1 MQGLHKFKPNQL
13 EGVHTTLDE
22 LKDKNGW
29 ISEKLQNMDSK
40 MDSKLKD
47 IEELVSGYDKKQE
60 LQKQMTEAEIEMEE
74 DLTNL

>member
-1 MQGLHKFKPNQL
+1 
-13 EGVHTTLDE
+13 
-22 LKDKNGW
+22 
-29 ISEKLQNMDSK
+29 

-47 IEELVSGYDKKQE
+47 VEELVSGYDQKQE